1 MDDTP
6 TQINLLTLNVW
17 GLKYISKLRRER
29 LEEIGRQLAIADPQP
44 HIVALQECFTE
55 EDYRSIRRET
65 RFMLPYGKYYYSGS
79 FGGGLAILS
88 RWPIEE
94 SSVFRYPLNG
104 RPTAFF
110 RGDWYVGKGVAC
122 AKIRYG
128 PGPKHI
134 VEVFNTHTHSPY
146 ESGPND
152 SYLCH
157 RTSQAWEMAKLLR
170 GAAERGHLVVAL
182 GDFNM
187 LPLSLQHRIITAHSP
202 VRDVWRVLHPESSVG
217 PADHP
222 AEQARRRPIPT
233 AEFNIIENGAASDGP
248 YNTWRWTKE
257 QQKLLGPGKPE
268 VTVAPDTID
277 RRGKRID
284 YIFTS
289 TGDAS
294 ALGGYWA
301 PTRASVGMMMR
312 HPHLNCSLSDHFA
325 VEATLEFH
333 RPSSSSS
340 SPPHHPHPTT
350 TPYETSTLKPRG
362 PSKQSSLLS
371 SNPKFRPDSET
382 IAHDVFLRAP
392 AGATP
397 EPSGHDDAETFD
409 ARTMST
415 HIPAQLLDNGTF
427 LNLAP
432 QHPSPAPSEAG
443 GGGHHHHLD
452 DDLSQKKEFGGGGGG
467 GAAQTQASLG
477 DEQTVL
483 PGSVYDDMLA
493 VLERYVRREESQ
505 RKWRG
510 RHFFAAVAGTVA
522 CSVGVFWSPHNY
534 VAFILLLVSSLGLVA
549 GTIDGLL
556 ALLFFNSEL
565 RALKEFEWEVT
576 NAKGGRDDMDDDQRA
591 W

>member
-1 MDDTP
+1 MQDPNHHDRKAERGGAASTLVAMDDTP

-29 LEEIGRQLAIADPQP
+29 LEEIGRQLAAADPQP

-134 VEVFNTHTHSPY
+134 LEVFNTHTHSPY

-233 AEFNIIENGAASDGP
+233 AEFNITENGAASDGP
-248 YNTWRWTKE
+248 YNTWRWTKQ

-268 VTVAPDTID
+268 VTVAPDTI
-277 RRGKRID
+277 GK
-284 YIFTS
+284 S
-289 TGDAS
+289 
-294 ALGGYWA
+294 
-301 PTRASVGMMMR
+301 
-312 HPHLNCSLSDHFA
+312 HP
-325 VEATLEFH
+325 
-333 RPSSSSS
+333 
-340 SPPHHPHPTT
+340 
-350 TPYETSTLKPRG
+350 
-362 PSKQSSLLS
+362 
-371 SNPKFRPDSET
+371 
-382 IAHDVFLRAP
+382 
-392 AGATP
+392 
-397 EPSGHDDAETFD
+397 
-409 ARTMST
+409 
-415 HIPAQLLDNGTF
+415 IP
-427 LNLAP
+427 
-432 QHPSPAPSEAG
+432 
-443 GGGHHHHLD
+443 
-452 DDLSQKKEFGGGGGG
+452 
-467 GAAQTQASLG
+467 
-477 DEQTVL
+477 
-483 PGSVYDDMLA
+483 
-493 VLERYVRREESQ
+493 
-505 RKWRG
+505 
-510 RHFFAAVAGTVA
+510 
-522 CSVGVFWSPHNY
+522 
-534 VAFILLLVSSLGLVA
+534 
-549 GTIDGLL
+549 
-556 ALLFFNSEL
+556 
-565 RALKEFEWEVT
+565 
-576 NAKGGRDDMDDDQRA
+576 
-591 W
+591 